1 MRFRP
6 LTWFLL
12 SLLLF
17 GASYW
22 FWNYGEKVRTA
33 RNAEKL
39 QNHPAAVQPSA
50 PPSSSSPKIVEAKN
64 SARNKSYHLS
74 NTHLTEKQLIRSD
87 HAIILRNALID
98 TALPLKL
105 DIPAHLR
112 AKGAPG
118 SYIVQSDG
126 PMDERF
132 YNRLKQDGVTYVSY
146 IPNNAALVQA
156 TPDQAK
162 QMAGD
167 SLFQAVLPYEPY
179 YKLSTSLLPPAVEQ
193 EPAQTSILNVTTFPG
208 QREAAVSAL
217 QAVGA
222 QLMSEDNSPFGPTLT
237 VMVPPENLA
246 AVAQLPL
253 AKEIEPYAPRRL
265 LNDLTRATLGVSSDT
280 LYVTPNYLG
289 LTGSN
294 VTVNLND
301 SGVDSTH
308 PDFMGPGG
316 TPRLLG
322 TPNALAD
329 YEGHGTHVAGIIMGN
344 GSKSMTI
351 SNPVPGSIIPGAG
364 FQGKATNAQLYSQSL
379 GLVIGTTIA
388 AAFQEGGTYLS
399 DSTLQTNASVQLG
412 GTNLISNNSWGYD
425 GVTTYDMH
433 AASFDQ
439 ATRDAQPGVP
449 GEQPLLFVF
458 AAGDGGN
465 GNDNGGGGAE
475 GSVLSPATAKNVITV
490 GAVDALRNITNEVT
504 FDGQTTNEIFMSWTD
519 SSNLVAWFSGCG
531 NISPGIEG
539 IGGRFKPD
547 VVAPGVF
554 TISCRATNY
563 VDPTYATEVTPYG
576 FASQVVEPGK
586 INNYVVPLIPSN
598 FPADTE
604 ELIIQAT
611 PNGQSPD
618 PFPPLVILGAPAG
631 QNLGVLGTN
640 IIQPGPT
647 GFTNFVV
654 LTQNLDDQIWN
665 FGVTTVKGQIQP
677 VNYDLTFYLV
687 ETNDLGVSVTNANGY
702 YHVISNM
709 NSVLKPYYVYQ
720 YGTSMSAGAISGM
733 LALMQEFLQTKLA
746 ITNPAPALL
755 KAMLINGSR
764 SINQQYDFNT
774 QLSTAQL
781 TGANEQGWGL
791 PNLPNSLPSSL
802 ASNANTSMVLFNQS
816 PTNALATGQWQS
828 FQINC
833 MDGKATNFPLRFTL
847 VWTDPPGDP
856 AAGIALVNN
865 LDLLVTAGTGTNA
878 EIWLGNDFQS
888 GDIFTTN
895 NSGDAADFVNN
906 VQNVYI
912 DPTNA
917 PFQFPVTVTVL
928 GSRVNVN
935 AVTTQT
941 NQIAQD
947 YALVISSDDTAL
959 TSGLTITPTPVSTG
973 PLTLLSPYNSLTNPL
988 GLPLLTW
995 PLTGFLHGASNLVT
1009 VVSNGVPLLDQRVG
1023 ANQPTL
1029 YANGGLYKTTDT
1041 NGNSAQW
1048 HFFVFTNTAFG
1059 PGTNATN
1066 VAFATFLP
1074 PNLATQIDPRTN
1086 GADLDLYVS
1095 TNPGLTNLDPAV
1107 FAAMKPSD
1115 MSLGRSGT
1123 ETVIYSN
1130 SVADEVYYIGVKS
1143 EDQQAADFGFYA
1155 IAQQQDFNIQNPD
1168 GSITYTYSGP
1178 PVVIPDDEFAQKP
1191 AIVLA
1196 IAGKASIGRNIRK
1209 VTVTLV
1215 INHANPGD
1223 LYGVLQP
1230 EQTTKV
1236 VLNNYSGS
1244 LIGDLFSNT
1253 YNDLPD
1259 GFPGVH
1265 TDGPGSL
1272 VNYMGQT
1279 IPPIWMLQEADDAA
1293 FQGGVVTGFSVTVD
1307 PQPLLGPISVN
1318 LAPGQVFF
1326 DYVDVPDDA
1335 IYLTNAVTLENG
1347 SPASTLGIYMTN
1359 FNDVTE
1365 SDLDGTNLT
1374 FNPSGGLV
1382 TPGGY
1387 LLVGTNSPLPLSG
1400 GVWYYGIWNNGST
1413 TVTFTN
1419 QIFFDLNLVPNLI
1432 QTYTNSTMLSLTTD
1446 GTTNASQ
1453 ICISGG
1459 QQVIDV
1465 SVGVRLD
1472 DPDLD
1477 DLVLQLTSPQGT
1489 SLVLFENRGGVQ
1501 ATNLGI
1507 TITNSAGSN
1516 YVFTTFTEDTNL
1528 TDMPIKFAE
1537 PPYAT
1542 NIYNPLLTN
1551 YASDF
1556 DYFTNAQGAFIYGA
1570 GTYTNGQFV
1579 DGWFL
1584 ETNQVIVS
1592 SVLTNIGTNQ
1602 VSVLVTNQVTNE
1614 VTVMTDPNIAYVGTN
1629 YLALASGQLSQ
1640 TFATIPGVTY
1650 ELRYY
1655 VRSPGISDWWP
1666 ADDNLIDL
1674 VGTNTA
1680 SIPHHDVTYDAGEVE
1695 RGFTFSGLSTN
1706 HISDF
1711 GNEVDFGTNVGN
1723 FGTNDFTV
1731 DFWIKQ
1737 PTNVV
1742 DEQACLEKRPE
1753 CNANI
1758 NFWEIQIGGGP
1769 IGWTNAPAG
1778 HLKSYIPGNNDIEVA
1793 EIVSKKAIN
1802 DGVFHHVALVRHGA
1816 TYSYFIDGALDSS
1829 TFVASGIADLTNSAM
1844 FRAGQSVCVIPGIDG
1859 SDNTHPFIGDLDELD
1874 LWQRAL
1880 TPAELHAIYAAGS
1893 SGKYSTNSLY
1903 PNFQVAINGV
1913 VTNQVVLP
1921 NFDSTNWIARTNSFV
1936 AVSNQTTIELAGNP
1950 LGVLLDDI
1958 QLIQLPYTNYNN
1970 YYLPEE
1976 PLTPFLGENPQ
1987 GCWTLSIWDTRSD
2000 SPLPVNGTLL
2010 AWTLQLTTSSTN
2022 VNLILLSNGV
2032 PYNAPASS
2040 GITYFG
2046 VDVPATANFAT
2057 NMLFNA
2063 SGPMTLYFNQSAL
2076 PTGGLPGDVTLVTLP
2091 DGGLFAG
2098 TNTLSAQGAP
2108 PPLIPGQRYFL
2119 GVRNMG
2125 TGPET
2130 FSLQVNFD
2138 VSANTNIIALTN
2150 SVSMITNVSTNG
2162 PQFYSFLIPSNAVMA
2177 TFQLLNLTNGQA
2189 NLFAREGLPVPGPL
2203 SFDYQ
2208 SLNAGTNDQFI
2219 VVSTNSLPVPLQGI
2233 ITNDVLP
2240 QPPKTWYLS
2249 VYNTGTNLVGYTI
2262 LATYVT
2268 SNDLVIRDLNKLPD
2282 FTYRSLKPGAE
2293 PGFPT
2298 NVLYS
2303 FTVTNTNAVAL
2314 QFSVTNISL
2323 NGTLQLM
2330 VEQNSFPT
2338 PNHFYIGS
2346 FNSGVS
2352 NQLVVIVTNSALT
2365 TLSNIWYA
2373 AVPNV
2378 SASNAT
2384 VRYSIT
2390 ADVITNGAPV
2400 ATPLFLG
2407 ASIASPES
2415 GFSMYW
2421 SAVPGMSYQV
2431 QVSSNLSS
2439 WYVTTNIVAQ
2449 SATASYTDSVPVISQ
2464 SSRYFRIVAQ

>member
-17 GASYW
+17 GASFL
-22 FWNYGEKVRTA
+22 FWTYGEKVSA
-33 RNAEKL
+33 RRAAQNAEKL
-39 QNHPAAVQPSA
+39 QSKPSTLQSTNQG
-50 PPSSSSPKIVEAKN
+50 PSKIVTAKN
-64 SARNKSYHLS
+64 STANKSYHLS
-74 NTHLTEKQLIRSD
+74 NTHLTEKQLQRSD
-87 HAIILRNALID
+87 HALILRNALID
-98 TALPLKL
+98 TALPLKMN
-105 DIPAHLR
+105 IPAHLR

-126 PMDERF
+126 PMDEQF
-132 YNRLKQDGVTYVSY
+132 YSRLKQDGVKFVSY

-156 TPDQAK
+156 TPEQAK
-162 QMAGD
+162 LMAGD
-167 SLFQAVLPYEPY
+167 SIFQAVLPYEPY
-179 YKLSTSLLPPAVEQ
+179 YKLSTSLLPSAVEQ
-193 EPAQTSILNVTTFPG
+193 QPAQTSILNVTTFPG
-208 QREAAVSAL
+208 QRDAALTAL

-222 QLMSEDNSPFGPTLT
+222 QLMSEDTSPFGPTLT
-237 VMVPPENLA
+237 VMVPPDSLA

-253 AKEIEPYAPRRL
+253 AKEIEPYAQRRL
-265 LNDLTRATLGVSSDT
+265 LNDLTRAALGVSTNT
-280 LYVTPNYLG
+280 LYITPNYLG

-308 PDFMGPGG
+308 PDFEGPGG
-316 TPRLLG
+316 QGTLRLLG

-344 GSKSMTI
+344 GGKSTTI

-364 FQGKATNAQLYSQSL
+364 FQGKATNAMLYSQSL
-379 GLVIGTTIA
+379 GLVIGTTID
-388 AAFQEGGTYLS
+388 AAFQEGGAFLS
-399 DSTLQTNASVQLG
+399 DASLQTNASVQLG
-412 GTNLISNNSWGYD
+412 PTNLISNNSWGYD
-425 GVTTYDMH
+425 GVTAYDMH

-439 ATRDAQPGVP
+439 ATRDAQPGVR

-465 GNDNGGGGAE
+465 GNDNGGGGQE

-490 GAVDALRNITNEVT
+490 GAIDSPRNITNEVT
-504 FDGQTTNEIFMSWTD
+504 FDGQTTNQIFLPWTD
-519 SSNLVAWFSGCG
+519 NSNLVAWFSSAG
-531 NISPGIEG
+531 NINPGIEG

-563 VDPTYATEVTPYG
+563 VDPYYATQVTPYG
-576 FASQVVEPGK
+576 FANQEVQPGK
-586 INNYVVPLIPSN
+586 IENYVVPLIPSN

-611 PNGQSPD
+611 PNGQSPN
-618 PFPPLVILGAPAG
+618 PFPPLLILGAPAG
-631 QNLGVLGTN
+631 QNLSVLGTN
-640 IIQPGPT
+640 IIQPVPG
-647 GFTNFVV
+647 GQTNFVV
-654 LTQNLDDQIWN
+654 LTQNLDNQFWN
-665 FGVTTVKGQIQP
+665 FGVSTVKGQIQP

-702 YHVISNM
+702 YHVISNL

-720 YGTSMSAGAISGM
+720 YGTSMSAGAVSGM
-733 LALMQEFLQTKLA
+733 LALMQEFLQTKLL

-755 KAMLINGSR
+755 KGMLINGSR
-764 SINQQYDFNT
+764 SLNQQYDFNT
-774 QLSTAQL
+774 QLSIAQL

-802 ASNANTSMVLFNQS
+802 TNTSKASMVLVNQS

-828 FQINC
+828 YQINC
-833 MDGKATNFPLRFTL
+833 TDPNATNSPLRITL

-865 LDLLVTAGTGTNA
+865 LDLLVTGGTGTNA
-878 EIWLGNDFQS
+878 DIWLGNDFQS

-895 NSGDAADFVNN
+895 NSGDSVDFVNN

-912 DPTNA
+912 DPTNS
-917 PFQFPVTVTVL
+917 PYEFPITVTVL
-928 GSRVNVN
+928 GARVNVN

-959 TSGLTITPTPVSTG
+959 TSSLTITPTPVSTG
-973 PLTLLSPYNSLTNPL
+973 PLTLLSPYAGLTNSL

-995 PLTGFLHGASNLVT
+995 PLTGFLQGSSNLVT
-1009 VVSNGVPLLDQRVG
+1009 VVSNGIPLLDQRVG
-1023 ANQPTL
+1023 ANEPNL
-1029 YANGGLYKTTDT
+1029 YANGGLYTSKNT
-1041 NGNSAQW
+1041 NGNPAQW
-1048 HFFVFTNTAFG
+1048 HFFVFTNTGFG

-1107 FAAMKPSD
+1107 FAAMKQSD
-1115 MSLGRSGT
+1115 MSLSRGGT

-1178 PVVIPDDEFAQKP
+1178 PVVIPDDEFGQKP

-1196 IAGKASIGRNIRK
+1196 IATKATQGRQIRK
-1209 VTVTLV
+1209 VTVTV
-1215 INHANPGD
+1215 EIDHANPGD

-1230 EQTTKV
+1230 EQSTQV
-1236 VLNNYSGS
+1236 VLNNFSANSGN
-1244 LIGDLFSNT
+1244 IFSNT

-1259 GFPGVH
+1259 GFPGIH

-1272 VNYMGQT
+1272 ANFVGQT
-1279 IPPIWMLQEADDAA
+1279 IPPLWMLQEADDSV
-1293 FQGGVVTGFSVTVD
+1293 FQGGIVTGFSVTVD
-1307 PQPLLGPISVN
+1307 PQPLLGPISVT

-1335 IYLTNAVTLENG
+1335 IFLTNAVTLQDG
-1347 SPASTLGIYMTN
+1347 SPATTLGIYMTN

-1365 SDLDGTNLT
+1365 TDLDGTNLT
-1374 FNPSGGLV
+1374 FNPGSGLQ

-1387 LLVGTNSPLPLSG
+1387 LLVGTNSPLPLAG

-1419 QIFFDLNLVPNLI
+1419 EIFFDLNLVPNLI
-1432 QTYTNSTMLSLTTD
+1432 QTFTNTTQMSLTTD
-1446 GTTNASQ
+1446 GATNASQ
-1453 ICISGG
+1453 ICITSG

-1489 SLVLFENRGGVQ
+1489 SLLLFENRGGVQ

-1507 TITNSAGSN
+1507 TLTNSAGSN
-1516 YVFTTFTEDTNL
+1516 YVYTTFTEDTNL
-1528 TDMPIKFAE
+1528 TDTPIKFAE

-1542 NIYNPLLTN
+1542 NIYNPLVTN

-1556 DYFTNAQGAFIYGA
+1556 DYFTNNAGTFIYGA
-1570 GTYTNGQFV
+1570 GTYTNGQAV
-1579 DGWFL
+1579 AGWFL
-1584 ETNQVIVS
+1584 ETNQLIVS
-1592 SVLTNIGTNQ
+1592 SILTNIGTNQ
-1602 VSVLVTNQVTNE
+1602 VTILVTNQVTNE
-1614 VTVMTDPNIAYVGTN
+1614 VTVMTDTNIAYVGSN
-1629 YLALASGQLSQ
+1629 FLALASGRLSQ
-1640 TFATIPGVTY
+1640 TFTTVPGTTYEFRYYARSPGIISWWPAEDTANDLIGGNNGTLSNGVTY
-1650 ELRYY
+1650 E
-1655 VRSPGISDWWP
+1655 
-1666 ADDNLIDL
+1666 
-1674 VGTNTA
+1674 
-1680 SIPHHDVTYDAGEVE
+1680 AGEVGKAFSFNGTQVVQIPDSPSLRPRSVSLE
-1695 RGFTFSGLSTN
+1695 CWFNPSEINENGVLMGKTVGDGPNDSYVLWFVNGFINARLNTVNTAAPQLSYPTNPIPEVWYHAAYTFDYDAQFQALYLNGVVLDSGPANFQIGYDS
-1706 HISDF
+1706 HPASIGADIDF
-1711 GNEVDFGTNVGN
+1711 GSYGVFFDGQ
-1723 FGTNDFTV
+1723 
-1731 DFWIKQ
+1731 I
-1737 PTNVV
+1737 
-1742 DEQACLEKRPE
+1742 DEASIYNRALSP
-1753 CNANI
+1753 
-1758 NFWEIQIGGGP
+1758 
-1769 IGWTNAPAG
+1769 
-1778 HLKSYIPGNNDIEVA
+1778 A
-1793 EIVSKKAIN
+1793 EI
-1802 DGVFHHVALVRHGA
+1802 
-1816 TYSYFIDGALDSS
+1816 
-1829 TFVASGIADLTNSAM
+1829 
-1844 FRAGQSVCVIPGIDG
+1844 
-1859 SDNTHPFIGDLDELD
+1859 
-1874 LWQRAL
+1874 
-1880 TPAELHAIYAAGS
+1880 HAIYTAGS

-1903 PNFQVAINGV
+1903 PNFRVSIDGI
-1913 VTNQVVLP
+1913 VTNTTILT
-1921 NFDSTNWIARTNSFV
+1921 NFDANTWVAYTNSFV
-1936 AVSNQTTIELAGNP
+1936 ATSNQTTIELAGNP

-1958 QLIQLPYTNYNN
+1958 QLVQLPYTNYNN

-1976 PLTPFLGENPQ
+1976 PLTPFLGQNPQ
-1987 GCWTLSIWDTRSD
+1987 GCWTLSIWDTRQD

-2022 VNLILLSNGV
+2022 VNLIVLTNGV
-2032 PYNAPASS
+2032 PYNSPLSS

-2057 NMLFNA
+2057 NILFNA
-2063 SGPMTLYFNQSAL
+2063 SGPMTLYFNQNAL
-2076 PTGGLPGDVTLVTLP
+2076 PTGGLPGDVTLVSLP
-2091 DGGLFAG
+2091 NGGLFAG

-2108 PPLIPGQRYFL
+2108 PPLLPGQRYFL
-2119 GVRNMG
+2119 GVRNMAG
-2125 TGPET
+2125 SPET

-2138 VSANTNIIALTN
+2138 VSNNTNIIALTN
-2150 SVSMITNVSTNG
+2150 SVSMVTNISTNG
-2162 PQFYSFLIPSNAVMA
+2162 PQFYSFLVPSNAIMA
-2177 TFQLLNLTNGQA
+2177 TFQLLNPTNGQA
-2189 NLFAREGLPVPGPL
+2189 NLFARQGLPVPGPL
-2203 SFDYQ
+2203 SFDYE
-2208 SLNAGTNDQFI
+2208 SLNEGTNDQFI
-2219 VVSTNSLPVPLQGI
+2219 VVTTNSLPVPLPGI
-2233 ITNDVLP
+2233 NTNDVLP

-2262 LATYVT
+2262 VATYVT
-2268 SNDLVIRDLNKLPD
+2268 TNSLIVRDLNALPD
-2282 FTYRSLKPGAE
+2282 YTYRELKPGA
-2293 PGFPT
+2293 PVGFPT

-2303 FTVTNTNAVAL
+2303 FTVTNTNAIAL
-2314 QFSVTNISL
+2314 QFSVTNLSGIT
-2323 NGTLQLM
+2323 GLQLL
-2330 VEQNSFPT
+2330 VEEAALPT

-2346 FNSGVS
+2346 FNGGKS

-2365 TLSNIWYA
+2365 SLSNIWYA
-2373 AVPNV
+2373 AVPNI
-2378 SASNAT
+2378 ATNNAD
-2384 VRYSIT
+2384 VKYSIT
-2390 ADVITNGAPV
+2390 AEVFTNNPAPGP
-2400 ATPLFLG
+2400 TPLFLG
-2407 ASIASPES
+2407 ANIVSPNS

-2421 SAVPGMSYQV
+2421 SAIPGTSYQV
-2431 QVSSNLSS
+2431 QVSTNLIDWSVS
-2439 WYVTTNIVAQ
+2439 TNIIAQ
-2449 SATASYTDSVPVISQ
+2449 SSVASYTDSVPVISQ
-2464 SSRYFRIVAQ
+2464 SSRYFRIVVP